1 MGFTISCIRGPVQRI
16 NPRYSRV
23 YVTLLVLLVLSRGE
37 KIRIT
42 IVSKKSE
49 KISFYLFESRQSFVR
64 SYKAVKHIFVEENIR
79 KDYFFFEIELF
90 DRQLLMS
97 SRSSEAIARVE
108 IQVRSTNNLHFR
120 NDDLLLSEAFVP
132 TTRILLRETTDARLE
147 MRITRGQA
155 RYYQT
160 GGGKNILNDKFN
172 LTR

>member
-1 MGFTISCIRGPVQRI
+1 MQRI

-79 KDYFFFEIELF
+79 EDYFFFERIELF

>member
-1 MGFTISCIRGPVQRI
+1 MQRI

-64 SYKAVKHIFVEENIR
+64 SYKAVKHIFIEENIR

>member
-1 MGFTISCIRGPVQRI
+1 M
-16 NPRYSRV
+16 
-23 YVTLLVLLVLSRGE
+23 LLVLLVLSRGE

-79 KDYFFFEIELF
+79 EDYFFFETIELF

>member
-1 MGFTISCIRGPVQRI
+1 MQRI

-79 KDYFFFEIELF
+79 KDYFFFKIELF

>member
-1 MGFTISCIRGPVQRI
+1 MQRI

-79 KDYFFFEIELF
+79 EDYFFFETIELF

-172 LTR
+172 LTH

>member
-1 MGFTISCIRGPVQRI
+1 
-16 NPRYSRV
+16 
-23 YVTLLVLLVLSRGE
+23 
-37 KIRIT
+37 
-42 IVSKKSE
+42 
-49 KISFYLFESRQSFVR
+49 
-64 SYKAVKHIFVEENIR
+64 
-79 KDYFFFEIELF
+79 
-90 DRQLLMS
+90 MS

-120 NDDLLLSEAFVP
+120 NDDLLPSQSDEAFVP

>member
-1 MGFTISCIRGPVQRI
+1 M
-16 NPRYSRV
+16 
-23 YVTLLVLLVLSRGE
+23 LLVLSRGE

-132 TTRILLRETTDARLE
+132 TTRILLRETTDARFE

>member
-1 MGFTISCIRGPVQRI
+1 MQRI

-79 KDYFFFEIELF
+79 EDYFFFETIELF

>member
-1 MGFTISCIRGPVQRI
+1 MQRI

-147 MRITRGQA
+147 MRITGGQA